1 MSRELILAPVWLG
14 LIVWTIQSDYAP
26 LPIALAILLS
36 FATDSRER
44 TA

>member
-1 MSRELILAPVWLG
+1 MSRELVLAPVWLG
-14 LIVWTIQSDYAP
+14 LIGWTAHSGS
-26 LPIALAILLS
+26 LWPIAIAVLLS